1 MKSILGIGNAL
12 VDILV
17 RLESDELLKRYRL
30 PKGGMHHVDSDLS
43 DRLWN
48 EVQSRTARVVAGGS
62 ASNTLTGASDLGMSG
77 AFIGKIGSDQLGKL
91 FAGDQLSHGLT
102 PHLLRSL
109 QPTGRCI
116 VFITPDA
123 ERTMATYLGAAIDLA
138 SADLWPY
145 MFEGYTYFHIEGY
158 LVQNYAL
165 LQRAVELAKAQQLI
179 ISLDL
184 ASYNVV
190 EENRQFLS
198 DIIEN
203 YVDIVFANEAEA
215 MAFTGGYPPLEALR
229 ELSKQCRIAVVKTG
243 SSGSFVRSGSEEHK
257 ISACPAKAI
266 DDTGAGDMYAAG
278 FLFAHS
284 CGFPLQRCGNIASLV
299 AAKVVESIGPR
310 IEASAW
316 NSLRKDLAA
325 LYY

>member
-17 RLESDELLKRYRL
+17 RLDSDNLLKKYQL
-30 PKGGMHHVDSDLS
+30 PKGGMHHVDSALS

-48 EVQSRTARVVAGGS
+48 EVQAYAVRVVAGGS
-62 ASNTLTGASDLGMSG
+62 ASNTLTGISDLGMSG
-77 AFIGKIGSDQLGKL
+77 AFIGKTGSDQLGKL
-91 FAGDQLSHGLT
+91 FADDQLSHGLT
-102 PHLLRSL
+102 TNLLRSP

-123 ERTMATYLGAAIDLA
+123 ERTMATFLGAAIDLA

-165 LQRAVELAKAQQLI
+165 LQRAAELAKAQQLI

-215 MAFTGGYPPLEALR
+215 RAFTSGYPPLEALR
-229 ELSKQCRIAVVKTG
+229 KLSKHCRIAVVKTG
-243 SSGSFVRSGSEEHK
+243 SSGSLVRSGSKEYK
-257 ISACPAKAI
+257 IPAYPAKAI
-266 DDTGAGDMYAAG
+266 DATGAGDMYAAG
-278 FLFAHS
+278 FLYAHS
-284 CGFPLQRCGNIASLV
+284 CGFSLQRCGNIASLV
-299 AAKVVESIGPR
+299 AAKVVEFIGPR
-310 IEASAW
+310 IEESAW
-316 NSLRKDLAA
+316 DSLRKDIAA
-325 LYY
+325 L